1 MSMKRTNVYADAD
14 DLAMVK
20 EAAAQRG
27 VSEAEIL
34 REGIRL
40 AAMGARVWDSPL
52 ILDEETIDLGESIR
66 ADEISTSAYAAA
78 ANKAVR
84 TQAHR

>member
-40 AAMGARVWDSPL
+40 AAMEARVWDSPF
-52 ILDEETIDLGESIR
+52 ILDETIDLGESIR